1 MLNMKSEN
9 LLIVAGAVWCFAG
22 LNVLGIGISELIGF
36 SMVPA
41 LGLAAASIVIFMLFS
56 RMFHRVMAKSTRRIW
71 DFGDTRMSIFKFFD
85 ARGYLIMAFM
95 MALGFGLRATGLAPA
110 WFIAFFYTG
119 LGTALCMAG
128 VAFFVARAMSC
139 QGIADMHQRYHTAQ

>member
-1 MLNMKSEN
+1 MRSEN
-9 LLIVAGAVWCFAG
+9 LLIVAGIVWCFAG
-22 LNVLGIGISELIGF
+22 INVLGIGLSELIGF
-36 SMVPA
+36 STAPA
-41 LGLAAASIVIFMLFS
+41 LGLAAASIVTFVLFS

-71 DFGDTRMSIFKFFD
+71 GFGDMRMSIFKLFD
-85 ARGYLIMAFM
+85 ARGYLVMAFM

-128 VAFFVARAMSC
+128 VAFFVARGMSR
-139 QGIADMHQRYHTAQ
+139 QDIADMHQRLHATR